1 MKALY
6 AKAPLVAWRCALF
19 SVGMAVLAG
28 CTPLS
33 LASAV
38 LGSLTEEVA
47 VAPRTGPFAGV
58 PTRAQ
63 NGAGQ
68 DTAVRDVMAMDRNV
82 NPMCRMKLPKSE
94 PMPLT
99 CELRPVCLPGAAEP
113 MILRLCPD
121 PGQLVAAKP
130 TQR

>member
-1 MKALY
+1 MI
-6 AKAPLVAWRCALF
+6 VWRGIMISATM
-19 SVGMAVLAG
+19 MAVAG

-38 LGSLTEEVA
+38 LGSLTEDVA

-121 PGQLVAAKP
+121 PGQLVAANP
-130 TQR
+130 AQR

>member
-1 MKALY
+1 VKALVV
-6 AKAPLVAWRCALF
+6 KAPGIAWRGLL
-19 SVGMAVLAG
+19 VGFGMIALAG

-38 LGSLTEEVA
+38 LGSLTEDVA
-47 VAPRTGPFAGV
+47 ATPRTGPFAGV

-63 NGAGQ
+63 NNAGQ
-68 DTAVRDVMAMDRNV
+68 DTAVRDLMAMDRNV
-82 NPMCRMKLPKSE
+82 NPMCRMKLPKSQ
-94 PMPLT
+94 PMPLA

-121 PGQLVAAKP
+121 PGQLVAATP
-130 TQR
+130 ALR